1 MKVRG
6 DAEGPIFVTQSGNR
20 LGRKQAWAI
29 LKRMEHQANAH
40 VSEEKQIKVHPHALR
55 HTRLRQVTEKEGLA
69 AGLKVSGHKSDQY
82 IWRYTTPPQQE
93 LEERL
98 SKLN

>member
-1 MKVRG
+1 MKGRG
-6 DAEGPIFVTQSGNR
+6 DAAGPIFLTQRGNR

-40 VSEEKQIKVHPHALR
+40 VSDEKQIKVHPHALR
-55 HTRLRQVTEKEGLA
+55 HTRLRYVTEKEGLA
-69 AGLKVSGHKSDQY
+69 AGLKVSGHRSDQY

-93 LEERL
+93 LE
-98 SKLN
+98 